1 MRSRRARGLGG
12 ASVEAGATCEGA
24 RAFETSLQLAAN
36 RPAQLFQCGAAA
48 KQANDSDKARTY
60 VTKLAE
66 VCGFGSAADA
76 DFRNRTHVGSSL
88 AMPLVMSFCAVV

>member
-1 MRSRRARGLGG
+1 LGELLLKQG
-12 ASVEAGATCEGA
+12 QPAKALA
-24 RAFETSLQLAAN
+24 AFETSLQLAAN
-36 RPAQLFQCGAAA
+36 RPAQLFQCGAPA

-60 VTKLAE
+60 VAKLAE